1 MFPRITLRAA
11 SSAAILV
18 VLLAGCGKEDVSS
31 GSSPVAAR
39 VNGDEISEQ
48 QVDFAL
54 ARLGRVPP
62 EQVKVASRQLVE
74 QLIDRQLLTQKAME
88 KKLDQDP
95 DVKNALEAARREVL
109 ARAYMEKAVTSGAT
123 RPSAEDVKKHYA
135 ANPGLFAERRVYHL
149 QELGV
154 KIKPDF
160 VPALSEQI
168 AKAASLDDVVGL
180 LRAGNIA
187 FNANAA
193 TRAAEQLPAEAL
205 PRVSKMKDGDIIVM
219 QIMGQ
224 TTILQLVASQP
235 SPLTEAVATPQIEVY
250 LLNQKKSELA
260 AAELK
265 QLRQS
270 AKLAYEG
277 RFAETAAA
285 PGAAAPQVAAPVGA
299 VADRKEQQAKN

>member
-1 MFPRITLRAA
+1 MFPCITLRAA
-11 SSAAILV
+11 SSAVILV
-18 VLLAGCGKEDVSS
+18 VLLAGCGKESGSS
-31 GSSPVAAR
+31 TSSPVAAR

-48 QVDFAL
+48 QVNFAL
-54 ARLGRVPP
+54 ARIGRVPP

-74 QLIDRQLLTQKAME
+74 QLIDQQLLTQKAME

-95 DVKNALEAARREVL
+95 DVKTALEAARREVL
-109 ARAYMEKAVTSGAT
+109 ARAYMEKSVTSGVT
-123 RPSAEDVKKHYA
+123 RPSSEEVKKHYA
-135 ANPGLFAERRVYHL
+135 ANPELFAERRIYRL

-154 KIKPDF
+154 KIKPEF
-160 VPALSEQI
+160 VPALSEQV
-168 AKAASLDDVVGL
+168 AKATGLDDVVGW

-205 PRVSKMKDGDIIVM
+205 PRVSKMKDGEIIVM

-224 TTILQLVASQP
+224 TTILQLAASQP
-235 SPLTEAVATPQIEVY
+235 APLTEAAATPQIEQF
-250 LLNQKKSELA
+250 LLNQRKNALA
-260 AAELK
+260 TAELK

-277 RFAETAAA
+277 RFAEAVAA
-285 PGAAAPQVAAPVGA
+285 PGAAVPQGAAMVGA
-299 VADRKEQQAKN
+299 AVEQKEQQAKN